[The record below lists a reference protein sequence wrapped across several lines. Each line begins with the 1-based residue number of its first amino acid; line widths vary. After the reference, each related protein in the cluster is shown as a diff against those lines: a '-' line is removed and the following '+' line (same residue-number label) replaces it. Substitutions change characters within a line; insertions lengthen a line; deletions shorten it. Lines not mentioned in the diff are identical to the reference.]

1 MRGFPVA
8 PIKYSIF
15 WQSCNRL
22 IEPERMDILQQR
34 LGVQFKD
41 VSRLERALTH
51 RSAATENTLHSN
63 ERLEFLGD
71 SVLGLIIAHYL
82 FDNLPEYSEGN
93 LAKSKAYIVS
103 EPILADAAKVLG
115 LDEFVRLSSG
125 ESASGGNLRK
135 SILADVF
142 EALVAAIY
150 LDCGLASAQQVVH
163 SALKDAILTAQ
174 TEEHRGDYKSA
185 LQEQTQAVFKITPH
199 YRIQSETGHEHDK
212 IFTAEAM
219 LAGESIGIGTGKSK
233 KEAERAAALNALRN
247 LTPV

>member
-1 MRGFPVA
+1 
-8 PIKYSIF
+8 
-15 WQSCNRL
+15 
-22 IEPERMDILQQR
+22 MDNLQKK

-51 RSAATENTLHSN
+51 RSAATENTLDSN

-82 FDNLPEYSEGN
+82 FENLPEYSEGN

-103 EPILADAAKVLG
+103 EPVLADAAQEIG
-115 LDEFVRLSSG
+115 LDAFVRLSSG
-125 ESASGGNLRK
+125 ESASGGSRRK
-135 SILADVF
+135 SILADAF

-150 LDCGLASAQQVVH
+150 LDCGLAAAQQVVQE
-163 SALKDAILTAQ
+163 ALKGAILTAQ

-185 LQEQTQAVFKITPH
+185 LQEQTQAIFKITPH
-199 YRIQSETGHEHDK
+199 YRIQSEAGHEHDK

-219 LAGESIGIGTGKSK
+219 LAEEVIGVGSGKSK
-233 KEAERAAALNALRN
+233 KEAERAAAFNALEK
-247 LTPV
+247 LAPV